1 MSEVNKTKAECD
13 FSDARK
19 NPYTDKKEVPFNAET
34 LKAIEDINAECN
46 LSKTFHSVAELMEDL
61 NATIKNDVLDK

>member
-19 NPYTDKKEVPFNAET
+19 NPYAGKKEVPFNAET
-34 LKAIEDINAECN
+34 LKAIEDVNAERN
-46 LSKTFHSVAELMEDL
+46 LSKTFQSVSELIEYL
-61 NATIKNDVLDK
+61 NANI

>member
-13 FSDARK
+13 F
-19 NPYTDKKEVPFNAET
+19 KEVPFNTET
-34 LKAIEDINAECN
+34 LKAIEDVNAECN

-61 NATIKNDVLDK
+61 NANIKNDVFDK